1 MSGSAAISRAKS
13 RRGNPQEQVSNQPV
27 YNSQIKEPINIDS
40 NTLLMKH
47 DYKLFIFENRL
58 RELYELSRNNEN
70 NETINTDNNLLSQA
84 LQTLDSRI
92 ETLEANYTNTL
103 TSNSSN
109 DQINKL
115 DNEQKELKNLIL
127 KMQTLTM
134 ETNLKVM
141 QLKETQK
148 KILEKIEVN
157 NETQDNSI
165 DLKNKSNIK
174 LDISDTNTETNEL
187 LENTTEVNNS
197 KNKSKNKK

>member
-27 YNSQIKEPINIDS
+27 YNSQINQPINIDS

-70 NETINTDNNLLSQA
+70 NETIDTNNNLLSQA

-187 LENTTEVNNS
+187 LENTIEVNNS